1 MMLRKKTYYL
11 FIATGIVFIGA
22 AIFNT
27 LEREIEILNET
38 FDWQISDTLVSDLS
52 FKIGLICI
60 GLILLLIGIVKYF
73 KRKKL

>member
-11 FIATGIVFIGA
+11 FIAAGIVFIGA

-38 FDWQISDTLVSDLS
+38 FDWKISDALVSDLS
-52 FKIGLICI
+52 FKLGLICV
-60 GLILLLIGIVKYF
+60 GLILILIGIVKF
-73 KRKKL
+73 FRRKQL